1 MVAMYPL
8 METTMPA
15 NTGPSTNPQGRT
27 GTKQGESTAEGLVG
41 QATEAV
47 RNVAESASELA
58 QDAYETGARYVREGR
73 DRYPE
78 ASRYISEGSRI
89 VSRPIEHNPLVAI
102 LIAGA
107 VGYLVGYMI
116 HGSGWQWNRESVPDY
131 ARRRAYS
138 DRSAWE

>member
-1 MVAMYPL
+1 MVAMQPSR
-8 METTMPA
+8 ETTMPA
-15 NTGPSTNPQGRT
+15 NTGPSTNLQGRISPNP
-27 GTKQGESTAEGLVG
+27 GEGTAEGVVG

>member
-1 MVAMYPL
+1 MA
-8 METTMPA
+8 E
-15 NTGPSTNPQGRT
+15 GSRPSTNPQRG
-27 GTKQGESTAEGLVG
+27 GSANQGEGTAEGVVG

-47 RNVAESASELA
+47 RNVAESASDLA
-58 QDAYETGARYVREGR
+58 RDTYETGARYVREGL
-73 DRYPE
+73 DRYPG
-78 ASRYISEGSRI
+78 AGRSISEGSRA